1 MSDHHQPTHRWSVD
15 AFARFWARPTRPEL
29 TAGVLLPGV
38 VGHWPRALRPVRGPA
53 QYVGAIRAFL
63 AAVPEFTGEV
73 ADAMVEGDRAFV
85 RWVGRGRPVVGPAV
99 LTGVDCIHLKD
110 GFVHENF
117 IHSDHPVF
125 GHLAAA
131 GALDGAAE

>member
-1 MSDHHQPTHRWSVD
+1 MTAHQPTFKWTVE
-15 AFARFWARPTRPEL
+15 AFSRFWARPTRPEL

-38 VGHWPRALRPVRGPA
+38 IGHWPRGVKPA
-53 QYVGAIRAFL
+53 TGVADYVGAIKAFL

-73 ADAMVEGDRAFV
+73 TDSLIQGDLAFV
-85 RWVGRGRPVVGPAV
+85 RWTGRGKPVVGPEI

-110 GFVHENF
+110 GYVHENF

-125 GHLAAA
+125 AHLAEI
-131 GALDGAAE
+131 GAVGWR